1 MRITILRR
9 SPGVSFSMDVYADA
23 LVAGLRTVRPHW
35 EVVEK
40 FPDNPVQ
47 SKRTN
52 SLLKGIRKYHQRYW
66 QYPKDLQR
74 CKSDVFHII
83 DHSDGYLV
91 NWLKNAKV
99 PVVVTCHDLI
109 NLVHPELFRDRAL
122 LPWLSLAT
130 WKFSLRSMCNAHRI
144 VSVSD
149 YTAQDI
155 IRYLDVNATRI
166 QTVPNGVDRIFQT
179 TGPQA
184 ENHFR
189 QDFNIPKDT
198 CCLLN
203 VGSNNPRKNI
213 ITILKVVA
221 NLQAQGF
228 PIHFWK
234 AGDDFSNDQKKFIAE
249 HQLDE
254 CISYL
259 GKPDKETLIK
269 IYNAA
274 DILVAPSTYEGF
286 GITVLEAMACGLPVI
301 ASNVTSLPE
310 VVDDAAVLV
319 EPLDINGI
327 AKSVTQIFTNPA
339 LHSELVQKGTTRAA
353 QFTWSNTAEQ
363 IAQIYESLLASA
375 TEKNSAQS

>member
-23 LVAGLRTVRPHW
+23 VVEGLRAVRPNW
-35 EVVEK
+35 EIVEN

-47 SKRTN
+47 GKRTN
-52 SLLKGIRKYHQRYW
+52 SLLKGIQKYHQRYW
-66 QYPKDLQR
+66 QYPKGLQN
-74 CKSDVFHII
+74 CESDIFHII

-91 NWLKNAKV
+91 NWLKTAQV

-122 LPWLSLAT
+122 MPWLSLAT
-130 WKFSLRSMCNAHRI
+130 WKYSLRSMCEAHRI

-155 IRYLDVNATRI
+155 IKYLDVDATKI
-166 QTVPNGVDRIFQT
+166 QTVPNGVDDIFQAIT
-179 TGPQA
+179 SQA
-184 ENHFR
+184 EGHFR
-189 QDFNIPKDT
+189 QDLNIPAET

-221 NLQAQGF
+221 QLQTKGF

-234 AGDDFSNDQKKFIAE
+234 AGDDFTHDQKKFIAE
-249 HQLDE
+249 HQLDGR
-254 CISYL
+254 ISYL

-310 VVDDAAVLV
+310 VVDDAAILV

-327 AKSVTQIFTNPA
+327 AKSVEAIFKDPDVKR
-339 LHSELVQKGTTRAA
+339 ELITKGTTRAA
-353 QFTWSNTAEQ
+353 KFTWKNTAEQ

-375 TEKNSAQS
+375 AETNIA